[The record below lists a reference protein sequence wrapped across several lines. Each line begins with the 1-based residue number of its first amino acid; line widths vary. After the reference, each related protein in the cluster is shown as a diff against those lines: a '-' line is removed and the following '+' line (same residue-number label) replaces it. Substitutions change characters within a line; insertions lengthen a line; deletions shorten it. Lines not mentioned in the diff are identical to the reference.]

1 MPNLDEIRAK
11 ARAHQ
16 DEIDEAAHVGW
27 ATPQELAQRWKLS
40 VTTVKD
46 TPADELPYK
55 EFGNGL
61 KLKRRR
67 YRWSDVYA
75 YEARGIRGAPA
86 TPHERH
92 EDAA

>member
-1 MPNLDEIRAK
+1 MTADLDLCRER

-16 DEIDEAAHVGW
+16 EELREAARDGW
-27 ATPQELAQRWKLS
+27 ATPKELAARWKVS

-67 YRWSDVYA
+67 YRWSDVFA
-75 YEARGIRGAPA
+75 FEARGIRGAPA
-86 TPHERH
+86 GTAS
-92 EDAA
+92 AA

>member
-1 MPNLDEIRAK
+1 MADVSEIRAK

-16 DEIDEAAHVGW
+16 EELSESSGEVW
-27 ATPQELAQRWKLS
+27 ATPQQLANRWHIS

-67 YRWSDVYA
+67 YRWSDVRA
-75 YEARGIRGAPA
+75 YEERGVRSTHPA
-86 TPHERH
+86 SAS
-92 EDAA
+92 AA

>member
-1 MPNLDEIRAK
+1 MTQELETLREH

-16 DEIDEAAHVGW
+16 EELLEAAHDGW
-27 ATPQELAQRWKLS
+27 ATPKELAARWKVS

-55 EFGNGL
+55 EFGHGL

-67 YRWSDVYA
+67 YRWRDVLA
-75 YEARGIRGAPA
+75 FETRGIRGAPEHGA
-86 TPHERH
+86 S
-92 EDAA
+92 AA

>member
-1 MPNLDEIRAK
+1 MPKDLAEIRAK

-16 DEIDEAAHVGW
+16 DEISEAAHDGW
-27 ATPQELAQRWKLS
+27 ATPQQLAKRWQVS

-67 YRWSDVYA
+67 YRWSDVEA
-75 YEARGIRGAPA
+75 YESSGIRGA
-86 TPHERH
+86 
-92 EDAA
+92 DAQSAHAA

>member
-1 MPNLDEIRAK
+1 MTDDLETCRER

-16 DEIDEAAHVGW
+16 EELREAACDGW
-27 ATPQELAQRWKLS
+27 VTPKELAARWKVS

-55 EFGNGL
+55 EFGHGL

-75 YEARGIRGAPA
+75 FEAGGIRGAPESTA
-86 TPHERH
+86 P
-92 EDAA
+92 AA